1 MHKNGYKHYIWET
14 QEINIDNS
22 ELSEKISSKSK
33 KQEKL
38 LRDQI
43 DKDNKVKV
51 SIQQSLKKL
60 ERNKAQIENY

>member
-1 MHKNGYKHYIWET
+1 MHKNGYKHYIWGT

-22 ELSEKISSKSK
+22 ELNEKISSKSK

-43 DKDNKVKV
+43 DIDRKVKV